1 MVVVVAPP
9 IAAAEDRVMRSVAG
23 SGVWEVAMMI
33 ASISNHA
40 AGGQVERVRGRA
52 REGGR
57 KGARW
62 MMIMLCLHRGL

>member
-1 MVVVVAPP
+1 MVVVVVVVVAPP

-40 AGGQVERVRGRA
+40 AGGQRSVFGAGRERAVERA
-52 REGGR
+52 LGG
-57 KGARW
+57 
-62 MMIMLCLHRGL
+62 